1 MYPEDD
7 DKTTDQPV
15 DDKATDK
22 VDDKAEDKAEAKAD
36 SKADDKAKPDDK
48 DKPEG
53 DKKDPWWNGR
63 INKLT
68 REKGDLSRQNE
79 SLRAMVDELQKGG
92 KTVKAED
99 QPKTD
104 GQRAFT
110 QAELDAEV
118 ERRATQKSE
127 VKEFNASCDAAYKV
141 GKEAHT
147 DFDSALTN
155 FQKLGGLPIDT
166 AQMILETD
174 NPAEV
179 FYALGKDLDKAQE
192 IFDLPP
198 VKRAAALVKFGAKLE
213 TPAKTKKISDAP
225 EPIRPTRSGGG
236 AQEAD
241 LYSERTPIDSWMKQ
255 RNKDLAEKNRAN

>member
-1 MYPEDD
+1 MAGEKETPEVETKEQPEKETPEKETPEVEAKTD
-7 DKTTDQPV
+7 DKPKT
-15 DDKATDK
+15 DDKS
-22 VDDKAEDKAEAKAD
+22 AD
-36 SKADDKAKPDDK
+36 
-48 DKPEG
+48 G
-53 DKKDPWWNGR
+53 DGTKKEPWWNAR

-68 REKGDLSRQNE
+68 REKGDISR
-79 SLRAMVDELQKGG
+79 RAEALQSMVDELQKGG
-92 KTVKAED
+92 KEVKVD
-99 QPKTD
+99 NQPKTD
-104 GQRAFT
+104 GQRQFT

-118 ERRATQKSE
+118 ERRATQKTE
-127 VKEFNASCDAAYKV
+127 VTQFNKDCDAAYKV
-141 GKEAHT
+141 GKTAHE

-213 TPAKTKKISDAP
+213 TPKAKKLSDAP
-225 EPIRPTRSGGG
+225 EPIKPPRSGGG
-236 AQEAD
+236 AQDAD
-241 LYSERTPIDSWMKQ
+241 LYNERVPIDVWMRQ
-255 RNKDLAEKNRAN
+255 RNKELAEKNRA

>member
-1 MYPEDD
+1 MAGETKEVETKETPEPET
-7 DKTTDQPV
+7 KEV
-15 DDKATDK
+15 
-22 VDDKAEDKAEAKAD
+22 EAKEVET
-36 SKADDKAKPDDK
+36 KETETKETKPDDK

-99 QPKTD
+99 QPVKTD

-127 VKEFNASCDAAYKV
+127 VKEFNANCDAAYKV
-141 GKEAHT
+141 GKEAHA
-147 DFDSALTN
+147 DFDGALTN
-155 FQKLGGLPIDT
+155 FQKLGGLPLDT

-174 NPAEV
+174 NPSEV